1 MLSLI
6 ILQVPNDAA
15 SQAMQI
21 IGVSLIV
28 VLIFSAAAF
37 IAVHFLKK
45 SMMEGNPAFTK
56 DSALK
61 AQAELMLLAKKKRV
75 EGERAEDMAQKL
87 AEKQGLDAKHAE
99 ELQAAQDNARDAL
112 RMAAESAIGVG
123 CPHCQIEMSAD
134 EELVVCPECG
144 KVQHHVCFDLS
155 GCYSACAINYIYEY
169 PEEKF
174 RDLSKTTEL

>member
-1 MLSLI
+1 MLSLML
-6 ILQVPNDAA
+6 LQVPNDAA

-21 IGVSLIV
+21 VGVSLIV
-28 VLIFSAAAF
+28 VLVFSAAAF

-45 SMMEGNPAFTK
+45 NMMEGNSAFTK

-61 AQAELMLLAKKKRV
+61 AQAELMLLAKKKKV
-75 EGERAEDMAQKL
+75 ETGRADEMAQKL

-99 ELQAAQDNARDAL
+99 ELQAAQDSARDAL
-112 RMAAESAIGVG
+112 RMAAESAIGIS
-123 CPHCQIEMSAD
+123 CPHCQIELSAD

-155 GCYSACAINYIYEY
+155 GCYSGCAIEYIYEY
-169 PEEKF
+169 PEDKF
-174 RDLSKTTEL
+174 RDLNKPIEL

>member
-1 MLSLI
+1 MLSLMVLLI
-6 ILQVPNDAA
+6 PNNAA

-21 IGVSLIV
+21 VGVSMVV
-28 VLIFSAAAF
+28 VLLFSTAAF

-45 SMMEGNPAFTK
+45 SMLEGNPAFTK

-61 AQAELMLLAKKKRV
+61 AQAELMLLAKKKKV
-75 EGERAEDMAQKL
+75 EGERADDMAQKL
-87 AEKQGLDAKHAE
+87 ADKQGLDAKHAE
-99 ELQAAQDNARDAL
+99 ELQAAQESARDAL
-112 RMAAESAIGVG
+112 RTAAESAIGAS

-155 GCYSACAINYIYEY
+155 GCFNGCAIEYVYEY

-174 RDLSKTTEL
+174 RDLNNPTEL